1 MLVILTLLIFLVV
14 LGLTVSGIYFF
25 IEAPAARRRLHI
37 RLAGIQQASHNA
49 PDVEMDLMRREVLSG
64 IPMLNRFLIDFTP
77 TRRISEFLEQA
88 DVRMALGTFF
98 LLTVAL
104 GLLVFVPAIL
114 FNAPIYLAL
123 LFALLAAASPA
134 FVVSIK
140 RTRRFHKFMEQ
151 LPDALDLLGRAVRAG
166 HAFTTGLELIA
177 TEMPQPVAG
186 EFRITYDQQNLGLPL
201 RDALA
206 NMTVRVPLQDVRIF
220 VTALQ
225 IQRESG
231 GNLAEILDNLAY
243 VIRER
248 FKLQRQIRVYTAESR
263 FSLYILT
270 VAPPVVAVLFAL
282 GNPEYI
288 RPLIDDPLGQRMIA
302 VGVILQIIG
311 YLVIRH
317 ITRMKV

>member
-1 MLVILTLLIFLVV
+1 MLLVLTLLIFLVV

-25 IEAPAARRRLHI
+25 IEAPAARRRLHT

-49 PDVEMDLMRREVLSG
+49 PQAETDLLRREVLSG
-64 IPMLNRFLIDFTP
+64 IPVLNRFLIDFAP
-77 TRRISEFLEQA
+77 TRLLTEYLEQA
-88 DVRMALGTFF
+88 DVKMALGTFL

-104 GLLVFVPAIL
+104 SLLVFVPAIL
-114 FNAPIYLAL
+114 FNAPIYLAV
-123 LFALLAAASPA
+123 LFAVLAAASPA
-134 FVVSIK
+134 VVISIK
-140 RTRRFHKFMEQ
+140 RARRFAKFMEQ
-151 LPDALDLLGRAVRAG
+151 LPDALDLLARAVRAG

-206 NMTVRVPLQDVRIF
+206 NMTVRMPLQDVRIF

-231 GNLAEILDNLAY
+231 GNLAEVLDNLSY

-270 VAPPVVAVLFAL
+270 VAPPAVAVLFAL

-302 VGVILQIIG
+302 VGILLQIIG
-311 YLVIRH
+311 YFVIRH

>member
-1 MLVILTLLIFLVV
+1 MLLMLTLLIFLVV

-37 RLAGIQQASHNA
+37 RLAGIQQASHNPHRA
-49 PDVEMDLMRREVLSG
+49 ETDLLRREILSG
-64 IPMLNRFLIDFTP
+64 IPILNRFLIDFVP
-77 TRRISEFLEQA
+77 TRLLTQLLDQA
-88 DVRMALGTFF
+88 DAKISVGTFL

-104 GLLVFVPAIL
+104 GLVVFVPTVL
-114 FNAPIYLAL
+114 VRMPVYLAL
-123 LFALLAAASPA
+123 LFAVLVASLPTLFLL
-134 FVVSIK
+134 VK
-140 RTRRFHKFMEQ
+140 RARRFSRFLEQ
-151 LPDALDLLGRAVRAG
+151 LPDALDLLARAVRAG

-177 TEMPQPVAG
+177 TEMRQPIAG

-206 NMTVRVPLQDVRIF
+206 NMAVRMPLQDVRIF

-231 GNLAEILDNLAY
+231 GNLGEILDNLSY

-248 FKLQRQIRVYTAESR
+248 FKLQRQIKVYTAESR
-263 FSLYILT
+263 ISLYILT
-270 VAPPVVAVLFAL
+270 IAPPIVAVLFAL

-288 RPLIDDPLGQRMIA
+288 RPLIDDPMGQKMVA
-302 VGVILQIIG
+302 VGIVLEVIG
-311 YLVIRH
+311 YFVIRH